1 MLNVG
6 RRHLNESQRAMAAAK
21 LANLANGQRKTASP
35 IGEAATQSEAAA
47 LLNVGK
53 RTVERAR
60 EVTDHGAPGRGWG
73 HIWGHCRI
81 L

>member
-35 IGEAATQSEAAA
+35 IGEAVLRCPFARFANFAAA
-47 LLNVGK
+47 
-53 RTVERAR
+53 TVERAR